1 MSECL
6 KTYNIILLFILL
18 SLYITSVISEIIY
31 FISNSEN
38 NKNIFIISL
47 IDSIITIIIIPVDIF
62 LGLPSLLYLSKD
74 KLFIFLIISFF
85 FLLGKI
91 TISLISI
98 IKEYFNFEF
107 KLINVV
113 LFIIFVE
120 LILLIVSFILC
131 FIQRY
136 QLIKE
141 INEAPLNYVDEYI
154 TEDMYKIILKQSLNP
169 EDKELKKDFQKK
181 MELRKS
187 EGSYSSLNSL
197 PNSLHSSLKSKE

>member
-31 FISNSEN
+31 FISSSEN

>member
-1 MSECL
+1 MSEIL

>member
-113 LFIIFVE
+113 LLIIFVE